1 MFSIEPLHGERV
13 VVNKSESSQTLP
25 FTPLAI
31 YIHWPFCAS
40 LCPYCDFNSHVA
52 ATIDHDEWA
61 RAYISELRHWHAQVP
76 ARIITSI
83 FWGGGTPS
91 LMAPKI
97 VENVLEEIRNLWRID
112 DDCEI
117 TLEANPGS
125 VEARKLKD
133 FARVGINRISLGVQS
148 MQDDALKFLGR
159 RHSRDEA
166 LHALNIARGTFA
178 RVSAD
183 FIYARAGQTEQDWE
197 NELNEILNLNLDH
210 LSLYQLTLEPG
221 TPFYHRAQ
229 RGEQMTAAENAAAAM
244 FEYTQAAC
252 AATGL
257 NAYEISNHAHGGQ
270 ESRHN
275 LAYWQYDDYL
285 GIGPGAHG
293 RVTLN
298 GFKYATTTH
307 RAPAIYLKKVFE
319 TGHAL
324 HAPKKVSAA
333 DMLQECL
340 MMGLRLTVGIPKARI
355 AYYAQQDFNAVFP
368 VNILQPFFDEGLLWE
383 NDTDIGATPVGAMK
397 LNALTKALIA
407 KI

>member
-1 MFSIEPLHGERV
+1 MRHEINTSDPSRL
-13 VVNKSESSQTLP
+13 
-25 FTPLAI
+25 TPHASCLSI

-52 ATIDHDEWA
+52 ATIDHDAWA

-76 ARIITSI
+76 DRMITSI

-97 VENVLEEIRNLWRID
+97 VENVLAEIQNLWRVGEN
-112 DDCEI
+112 CEI

-125 VEARKLKD
+125 VEAIKLKD
-133 FARVGINRISLGVQS
+133 FAQAGINRISLGVQS

-166 LHALNIARGTFA
+166 LYALNVSRETFS

-210 LSLYQLTLEPG
+210 LSLYQLTLEPS
-221 TPFYHRAQ
+221 TPFYMRAQ
-229 RGEQMTAAENAAAAM
+229 RGEQMTANENAAAAM
-244 FEYTQAAC
+244 FEYTQGACTAA
-252 AATGL
+252 GL
-257 NAYEISNHAHGGQ
+257 PAYEISNHACSGQ

-293 RVTLN
+293 RVALN

-307 RAPAIYLKKVFE
+307 RAPAIYLKRVFE

-324 HAPKKVSAA
+324 HSPKKVSVA

-340 MMGLRLTVGIPKARI
+340 MMGLRLTVGIPKVRI
-355 AYYAQQDFNAVFP
+355 AHYAQKDFNAVFP
-368 VNILQPFFDEGLLWE
+368 TDILQPFLDEGLLWE
-383 NDTDIGATPVGAMK
+383 NDAAIGATPAGAIK
-397 LNALTKALIA
+397 LNSLTKALIA

>member
-1 MFSIEPLHGERV
+1 M
-13 VVNKSESSQTLP
+13 
-25 FTPLAI
+25 
-31 YIHWPFCAS
+31 
-40 LCPYCDFNSHVA
+40 
-52 ATIDHDEWA
+52 IDHDEWA

-76 ARIITSI
+76 DRNITSI

-97 VENVLEEIRNLWRID
+97 VENILAEIQNLWRVD
-112 DDCEI
+112 QNCEI

-125 VEARKLKD
+125 VEAGKLKN
-133 FARVGINRISLGVQS
+133 FAQAGINRISLGVQS
-148 MQDDALKFLGR
+148 MHDDALKLLGR

-166 LHALNIARGTFA
+166 LHALNVSRETFA

-183 FIYARAGQTEQDWE
+183 FIYARAGQTEKDWE
-197 NELNEILNLNLDH
+197 NELNEILGLNLDH

-221 TPFYHRAQ
+221 TPFYMRAQ
-229 RGEQMTAAENAAAAM
+229 RGEHMTANENAAAAM
-244 FEYTQAAC
+244 FEYTQFACTAA
-252 AATGL
+252 GL
-257 NAYEISNHAHGGQ
+257 PAYEISNHARGGQ

-275 LAYWQYDDYL
+275 IAYWQYDDYL

-298 GFKYATTTH
+298 AIKHATTTH

-324 HAPKKVSAA
+324 HAPKKISAT

-340 MMGLRLTVGIPKARI
+340 MMGLRLTMGVPKTHI
-355 AYYAQQDFNAVFP
+355 AYYAQKDFNAVFP
-368 VNILQPFFDEGLLWE
+368 SAILQPFLDEGLLWE
-383 NDTDIGATPVGAMK
+383 DDIAIGATPAGAMK
-397 LNALTKALIA
+397 LNGLTKALIG